1 MSDDSLLGRFV
12 WYELLTSD
20 PEAATR
26 FYTELIGWGT
36 AQWEGGSEPYTIW
49 TNGDTPIGGVISL
62 PEVAK
67 QAGAPPHWLAYL
79 GTPDVEATVSQVKE
93 LGGEVLVA
101 PTQVPTVGNFAVL
114 SDPQEAAFAVFN
126 PTEPPPEHAGPAQ
139 AGEFSW
145 HELATTD
152 HAAAFEFY
160 HAIFGW
166 EKTESLDMGPMGIY
180 QMYGRASLTLGRMY
194 NQSAETP
201 GPPHWLLYTRV
212 KDVDQTTD
220 IVKKLGGTV
229 LNGPMEVP
237 GGDRITQ
244 CMDPQGASFAI
255 HSTAGQE
262 D

>member
-36 AQWEGGSEPYTIW
+36 AQWEGGSEPYTMW
-49 TNGDTPIGGVISL
+49 TNDDTPIGGVISL

-93 LGGEVLVA
+93 LGGKVLVA

-126 PTEPPPEHAGPAQ
+126 PTEPPLGQ
-139 AGEFSW
+139 V
-145 HELATTD
+145 
-152 HAAAFEFY
+152 
-160 HAIFGW
+160 
-166 EKTESLDMGPMGIY
+166 
-180 QMYGRASLTLGRMY
+180 TLLM
-194 NQSAETP
+194 
-201 GPPHWLLYTRV
+201 
-212 KDVDQTTD
+212 
-220 IVKKLGGTV
+220 
-229 LNGPMEVP
+229 
-237 GGDRITQ
+237 
-244 CMDPQGASFAI
+244 
-255 HSTAGQE
+255 
-262 D
+262 